1 MWYSAS
7 VGVKACV
14 GVKATVRDWDRCV
27 QDPPPSSPHH
37 RSSAIVDG
45 EWVPIRDRVFC
56 PVAPSEPPETLRPKR
71 RLLDDAVDADKVEV
85 VVIVMAHDGVR
96 IPAVWEELH
105 SQARGRLDFVVYVEK
120 GLGVA
125 SLTPFL
131 KGRVLPPDRLPPCH
145 TTSWAGPGIFEV
157 MIVGMEFALE
167 AYRQVHTLYVA
178 PGNGIPVQPAAEFLD
193 PSRSSTCLGIPLGSH
208 MALSQWKG
216 GDRIRNKALKESGLP
231 ALPAWCLGE
240 GFIRLSRPDAE
251 IVVERARWC
260 ADPEDPG
267 GWDVVRKLHDV
278 CMKTRQLVSPLPN
291 APFQLRGPHDRE
303 HELTSP
309 DEEFIPYLLHVLGK
323 AKRRRTGQDTIM
335 YCIVDADVASTPLC
349 RACKYTA
356 GRAAVLTEEQ
366 VADSLAA
373 ARKAG
378 WMLLPHP
385 RCNT

>member
-1 MWYSAS
+1 M
-7 VGVKACV
+7 
-14 GVKATVRDWDRCV
+14 
-27 QDPPPSSPHH
+27 
-37 RSSAIVDG
+37 
-45 EWVPIRDRVFC
+45 
-56 PVAPSEPPETLRPKR
+56 APSERRETSHPKR
-71 RLLDDAVDADKVEV
+71 RLLDDSVDADKVEV

-105 SQARGRLDFVVYVEK
+105 AQARGRLDFVVYVEA
-120 GLGVA
+120 GPGEA

-131 KGRVLPPDRLPPCH
+131 KGRVLPPDRLPPGH
-145 TTSWAGPGIFEV
+145 TTSWAHPGVFEV
-157 MIVGMEFALE
+157 MIVGMEFALQ

-193 PSRSSTCLGIPLGSH
+193 PSRSFTCLGTPLGSH
-208 MALSQWKG
+208 MALSQWRG
-216 GDRIRNKALKESGLP
+216 GDRVRTEALKQSGLP

-240 GFIRLSRPDAE
+240 GFIRITRLDAQT
-251 IVVERARWC
+251 VVQRARC
-260 ADPEDPG
+260 KNAD

-278 CMKTRQLVSPLPN
+278 CMKTRQLVSPLPD

-309 DEEFIPYLLHVLGK
+309 DEEFIPYLLHVLGSV
-323 AKRRRTGQDTIM
+323 KRRRTGQRSIM
-335 YCIVDADVASTPLC
+335 YCIADEAIASTPLC

-378 WMLLPHP
+378 CMFMRKVSTDLSRAVWE
-385 RCNT
+385 RAIASYDED